1 MFFPHLTM
9 HLYFPLG
16 LARGNCLRESFFG
29 QIELII
35 QIECIEFKHQQSV
48 HVSSAYS
55 WGTISFSV
63 RGERLSNS
71 VFPWA
76 NSYTDVIINCEK
88 SVWCPSCLTHLT
100 HVTFIMLLW
109 RTFSFGRFGLFTLI
123 CYFYWKANALVLLLL
138 NLMVYLSGKRVF
150 SYLCCNISM
159 SWSCFFLSKL
169 RLLRLFFRKCKWCS
183 N

>member
-35 QIECIEFKHQQSV
+35 QIECIEFKHQST
-48 HVSSAYS
+48 SALL
-55 WGTISFSV
+55 TAE
-63 RGERLSNS
+63 ERYHFLWEEK
-71 VFPWA
+71 VYRTQCFHEPTH
-76 NSYTDVIINCEK
+76 TDVIINCEK

-138 NLMVYLSGKRVF
+138 NLMMYLSGKRVF
-150 SYLCCNISM
+150 YYLCCNISM
-159 SWSCFFLSKL
+159 SWSCFLSTL